1 MEYACLSLQSK
12 LSKEEINRVTWV
24 TGHPWKQETPK
35 NISLWAT
42 NSALQA
48 STRATKLH
56 IDSYFGLIKNTFNLQ
71 VLFGRRQFLPQAS
84 KVFEPHFSL
93 QEEPYP
99 KAFHC
104 KI

>member
-12 LSKEEINRVTWV
+12 LSKEEINRVT
-24 TGHPWKQETPK
+24 
-35 NISLWAT
+35 
-42 NSALQA
+42 
-48 STRATKLH
+48 TKLH
-56 IDSYFGLIKNTFNLQ
+56 IDSYFGLIKNTLNLQ